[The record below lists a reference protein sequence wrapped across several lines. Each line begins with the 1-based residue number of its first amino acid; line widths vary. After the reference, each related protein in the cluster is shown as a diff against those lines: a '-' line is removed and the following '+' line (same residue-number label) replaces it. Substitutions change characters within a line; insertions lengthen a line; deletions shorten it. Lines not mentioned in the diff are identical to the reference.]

1 MNRRIVLNAVANW
14 IGFAAQLLVAFFTSP
29 ILVHGLGAP
38 RYGIWSL
45 VESIL
50 AYLMLFDLGVAA
62 SVVRYVARFEANG
75 DQDRLNRIF
84 STSLCIFAAAGLIVA
99 AIALGLASIG
109 WTLVKVP
116 PELVHEARWMLVLLG
131 FNLAIGLPLNV
142 FPSLLDG
149 LARYPAKTAIR
160 TAGLLGRTGL
170 FLVVIWKDG
179 GLIPLAWSITVCN
192 IVEHLILA
200 AACWWYL
207 PRLRFSFL
215 LVDRE
220 TFRLIR
226 GYSLQAF
233 ALMIAGRV
241 SYQTNALVIG
251 AFLAPQFITY
261 FAIAAR
267 LIEYAK
273 NGLRAVTTVLTPAVS
288 AFEARGDMA
297 AIRSVFLT
305 STRIVLWIILPIQA
319 GFYLLG
325 KPFLSLWMGAE
336 YVGWSY
342 PSLAILALPLFLIL
356 SQSVSGRVLYGIGQ
370 LRWFT
375 IVVIGEAV
383 ANLVISLA
391 LVGPMGIEG
400 VAWGTTIP
408 NILGNVLVAI
418 HVCRLLNVRIM
429 EYVRCSFL
437 RPLAATCFLAAGWWF
452 TPIFIDPGRSWIAFL
467 LVGSAGMAGYGIMAL
482 LIEFGVKD
490 LLWFFQSQA
499 DWFRNMG
506 VLRGFRIRSLPFN
519 SSVKET
525 QYVARQEKQVIS

>member
-1 MNRRIVLNAVANW
+1 V
-14 IGFAAQLLVAFFTSP
+14 
-29 ILVHGLGAP
+29 
-38 RYGIWSL
+38 
-45 VESIL
+45 
-50 AYLMLFDLGVAA
+50 
-62 SVVRYVARFEANG
+62 
-75 DQDRLNRIF
+75 
-84 STSLCIFAAAGLIVA
+84 
-99 AIALGLASIG
+99 G

-131 FNLAIGLPLNV
+131 FNLALGLPLNV

-160 TAGLLGRTGL
+160 TVGLLGRTGL
-170 FLVVIWKDG
+170 FLIVIWKDG

-192 IVEHLILA
+192 ILEHLILA

-207 PRLRFSFL
+207 PRLRFSFS

-220 TFRLIR
+220 TIRLIR

-288 AFEARGDMA
+288 ALEARGDMA

-305 STRIVLWIILPIQA
+305 STRVVLWLILPIQA

-342 PSLAILALPLFLIL
+342 PSLAILAMPLFLIL
-356 SQSVSGRVLYGIGQ
+356 SQSVSGRVLYGIGR

-375 IVVIGEAV
+375 VVVIGEAV
-383 ANLVISLA
+383 ANLVICLV

-408 NILGNVLVAI
+408 NILGNVVVAV
-418 HVCRLLNVRIM
+418 HVCRLLDVGLMDYLR
-429 EYVRCSFL
+429 RSFL
-437 RPLAATCFLAAGWWF
+437 QPLAAACLLATAWWAA
-452 TPIFIDPGRSWIAFL
+452 PILLDPARSWISFL
-467 LVGSAGMAGYGIMAL
+467 LVGSAGVMVYGMIAMPMEFGPMAL
-482 LIEFGVKD
+482 LRFCQSSMQKIGNLRPFRTSYIETNSPSGV
-490 LLWFFQSQA
+490 
-499 DWFRNMG
+499 G
-506 VLRGFRIRSLPFN
+506 PG
-519 SSVKET
+519 
-525 QYVARQEKQVIS
+525 

>member
-1 MNRRIVLNAVANW
+1 MNNRRIIVNAVANW
-14 IGFAAQLLVAFFTSP
+14 IGFAAQLLVAFFMSP

-62 SVVRYVARFEANG
+62 SVVRYVARFEANC

-99 AIALGLASIG
+99 VIAVGLASLG
-109 WTLVKVP
+109 ATMVKVP

-131 FNLAIGLPLNV
+131 LNLSLGLPLNV
-142 FPSLLDG
+142 FASLLDG

-160 TAGLLGRTGL
+160 TAVLVARTGL
-170 FLVVIWKDG
+170 FLIVIWQKG

-200 AACWWYL
+200 ATCWWYL
-207 PRLRFSFL
+207 PKLRFSHA

-220 TFRLIR
+220 TFQLIR

-233 ALMIAGRV
+233 LLMIAGRV

-261 FAIAAR
+261 FAVAAR

-273 NGLRAVTTVLTPAVS
+273 NALRAVTTVLTPAVS
-288 AFEARGDMA
+288 AFEARGDLP
-297 AIRSVFLT
+297 AIRSVFLN
-305 STRIVLWIILPIQA
+305 STRFVLWIILPIQA
-319 GFYLLG
+319 GLYLLG
-325 KPFLSLWMGAE
+325 KPFLSLWMGPE
-336 YVGWSY
+336 YVGSSY
-342 PSLAILALPLFLIL
+342 PSLAILSLPLFLIL
-356 SQSVSGRVLYGIGQ
+356 SQSVSGRILYGIGR

-375 IVVIGEAV
+375 VIVTGEAI
-383 ANLVISLA
+383 ANLLISLA

-408 NILGNVLVAI
+408 NILGNVVVAV
-418 HVCRLLNVRIM
+418 HVCGLLNVGM
-429 EYVRCSFL
+429 AKYARCSFI
-437 RPLAATCFLAAGWWF
+437 RPLAATCLLSVGWWTVPTF
-452 TPIFIDPGRSWIAFL
+452 VDPARSWISLL
-467 LVGSAGMAGYGIMAL
+467 LVGGVGVTAYGGVAL
-482 LIEFGVKD
+482 FMEFGAAK
-490 LLWFFQSQA
+490 LLRFSQA
-499 DWFRNMG
+499 CIQRLGNLRIVRDSR
-506 VLRGFRIRSLPFN
+506 VLRTSP
-519 SSVKET
+519 ST
-525 QYVARQEKQVIS
+525 AARG

>member
-1 MNRRIVLNAVANW
+1 MNHRRIITNAVANW
-14 IGFAAQLLVAFFTSP
+14 IGFAAQLVVAFFMSP

-62 SVVRYVARFEANG
+62 SVVRYIARFEANG

-84 STSLCIFAAAGLIVA
+84 STSLCIFAGAGLAVA
-99 AIALGLASIG
+99 AVTVGLASLG
-109 WTLVKVP
+109 ATLVKVP
-116 PELVHEARWMLVLLG
+116 AELVHEARWMLVLLG
-131 FNLAIGLPLNV
+131 FNLSLGLPLNV

-160 TAGLLGRTGL
+160 TAGLIARTGL
-170 FLVVIWKDG
+170 FLIVIWQKG
-179 GLIPLAWSITVCN
+179 GLIPLAWSITACN
-192 IVEHLILA
+192 IVEHVILA
-200 AACWWYL
+200 ATCWWYL
-207 PRLRFSFL
+207 PRLRFSPA

-233 ALMIAGRV
+233 LLMIAGRV

-251 AFLAPQFITY
+251 AFLAPQYITY
-261 FAIAAR
+261 FAVAAR

-273 NGLRAVTTVLTPAVS
+273 NALRAVTTVLTPAVS
-288 AFEARGDMA
+288 AFEARGDLP

-305 STRIVLWIILPIQA
+305 STRFVLWVILPIQA

-325 KPFLSLWMGAE
+325 KPFLSLWMGPE

-356 SQSVSGRVLYGIGQ
+356 SQSVSGRVLYGVGR

-375 IVVIGEAV
+375 VVVTGEAI

-391 LVGPMGIEG
+391 LVGPLGIEG

-408 NILGNVLVAI
+408 NILGNIVVAV
-418 HVCRLLNVRIM
+418 HVCGLLNVRLI

-437 RPLAATCFLAAGWWF
+437 RPIAVTCLLSIGWWAVPAF
-452 TPIFIDPGRSWIAFL
+452 LDPGRNWPSLL
-467 LVGSAGMAGYGIMAL
+467 LVGGIGVAAYGAVAL
-482 LIEFGVKD
+482 MMEFGPVT
-490 LLWFFQSQA
+490 LLRFSQA
-499 DWFRNMG
+499 CLQKLGNLRSPFRQANQLAECQKSAT
-506 VLRGFRIRSLPFN
+506 V
-519 SSVKET
+519 
-525 QYVARQEKQVIS
+525 

>member
-1 MNRRIVLNAVANW
+1 MNRRIVINAIANW
-14 IGFAAQLLVAFFTSP
+14 MGFAAQLLVAFFTSP

-84 STSLCIFAAAGLIVA
+84 STSLCIFAAAGLAVAVSTIVLA
-99 AIALGLASIG
+99 AFGA
-109 WTLVKVP
+109 TLVKVP
-116 PELVHEARWMLVLLG
+116 AELAHEARWMLVLLG

-160 TAGLLGRTGL
+160 TIGLIARTTL
-170 FLVVIWKDG
+170 FLYVIWNRG

-192 IVEHLILA
+192 IAEHFVLA

-207 PRLRFSFL
+207 PKLRFSPF

-233 ALMIAGRV
+233 VLMVAGRV

-251 AFLAPQFITY
+251 AILAPQFITY
-261 FAIAAR
+261 FAVAAR

-273 NGLRAVTTVLTPAVS
+273 NGLRAITTVLTPAVS
-288 AFEARGDMA
+288 AFEARGDEA
-297 AIRSVFLT
+297 AIRKVFLT
-305 STRIVLWIILPIQA
+305 STRFVLWIILPIQV
-319 GFYLLG
+319 GFHLLG
-325 KPFLSLWMGAE
+325 KPFLSLWMGSDYA
-336 YVGWSY
+336 GWSY
-342 PSLAILALPLFLIL
+342 PSLAILALPLALIL

-375 IVVIGEAV
+375 VVVIGEAV
-383 ANLVISLA
+383 TNLLISVA
-391 LVGPMGIEG
+391 LVGSMGIEG

-408 NILGNVLVAI
+408 NIVGNLLVAI
-418 HVCRLLNVRIM
+418 HVCRLLNVRLS
-429 EYVRCSFL
+429 EYFRLSFL
-437 RPLAATCFLAAGWWF
+437 RPLAAACLLAAGWWVAP
-452 TPIFIDPGRSWIAFL
+452 TYMDPGRSWIAFL
-467 LVGSAGMAGYGIMAL
+467 LVGSAGVIGYGIVAL
-482 LIEFGVKD
+482 PLEFGFTA
-490 LLWFFQSQA
+490 LFQFCQSCGQRLGNLRITREVYA
-499 DWFRNMG
+499 ESGSSTG
-506 VLRGFRIRSLPFN
+506 VGRR
-519 SSVKET
+519 
-525 QYVARQEKQVIS
+525 

>member
-1 MNRRIVLNAVANW
+1 MNNRRIVLNAVANW
-14 IGFAAQLLVAFFTSP
+14 IGFAAQLLVAFFMSP

-84 STSLCIFAAAGLIVA
+84 STSLCIFGVAGLVVAIVT
-99 AIALGLASIG
+99 IGLVSIG
-109 WTLVKVP
+109 ATLVKVP
-116 PELVHEARWMLVLLG
+116 AELVHEARWMLVLLG

-160 TAGLLGRTGL
+160 TIGLIARTGL
-170 FLVVIWKDG
+170 FLVVIWKQG
-179 GLIPLAWSITVCN
+179 GLIPLAWSITACN
-192 IVEHLILA
+192 IVEHLVLA

-207 PRLRFSFL
+207 PKLRFSPA

-233 ALMIAGRV
+233 LLMIAGRV

-267 LIEYAK
+267 LTEYAK

-288 AFEARGDMA
+288 AFEAQGDEA
-297 AIRSVFLT
+297 AIRKVFLT

-319 GFYLLG
+319 GFFLLG
-325 KPFLSLWMGAE
+325 KPFLSLWMGPD

-342 PSLAILALPLFLIL
+342 PSLAILSLPLFLIL
-356 SQSVSGRVLYGIGQ
+356 SQSVSGRVLYGMGR

-375 IVVIGEAV
+375 VVVIGEAV
-383 ANLVISLA
+383 ANLGISLA

-408 NILGNVLVAI
+408 NILGNLLVAI
-418 HVCRLLNVRIM
+418 HVCRLLNVGFL
-429 EYVRCSFL
+429 EYFRCSFL
-437 RPLAATCFLAAGWWF
+437 RPIAAVCIPAAGWWAAASF
-452 TPIFIDPGRSWIAFL
+452 WDPARSWSSFL
-467 LVGSAGMAGYGIMAL
+467 LFGSAGVAGYGIVAL
-482 LIEFGVKD
+482 LVEFGPST
-490 LLWFFQSQA
+490 LLEFSHSFV
-499 DWFRNMG
+499 RRLG
-506 VLRGFRIRSLPFN
+506 RGSIPIQKHVAGM
-519 SSVKET
+519 SVR
-525 QYVARQEKQVIS
+525 VGRQKSDSVVSG

>member
-1 MNRRIVLNAVANW
+1 MNNRRIVVNAVANW
-14 IGFAAQLLVAFFTSP
+14 IGFAAQLVVAFFMSP

-62 SVVRYVARFEANG
+62 SVVRYVARFEANS

-84 STSLCIFAAAGLIVA
+84 STSLCIFAAAGFMVA
-99 AIALGLASIG
+99 VITVALASLG
-109 WTLVKVP
+109 ATLVKVP
-116 PELVHEARWMLVLLG
+116 PELVHEARWMLALLG
-131 FNLAIGLPLNV
+131 FNLSLGLPLNV

-160 TAGLLGRTGL
+160 TAGLVARTGL
-170 FLVVIWKDG
+170 FLIVIWQKG
-179 GLIPLAWSITVCN
+179 GLIPLAWSITACTML
-192 IVEHLILA
+192 EHLILA

-207 PRLRFSFL
+207 PRLRFSL
-215 LVDRE
+215 ALVDRE

-233 ALMIAGRV
+233 LLMIAGRV

-261 FAIAAR
+261 FAVAAR

-273 NGLRAVTTVLTPAVS
+273 NALRAVTTVLTPAVS
-288 AFEARGDMA
+288 AYEARGDLS

-305 STRIVLWIILPIQA
+305 STRFVLWIILPIQA

-325 KPFLSLWMGAE
+325 KPFLSLWMGPE
-336 YVGWSY
+336 YVGRSY
-342 PSLAILALPLFLIL
+342 PSLAILSLPLFLIL
-356 SQSVSGRVLYGIGQ
+356 SQSVSGRVLYGIGR

-375 IVVIGEAV
+375 VIVTGEAI
-383 ANLVISLA
+383 ANLLISLA

-408 NILGNVLVAI
+408 NILGNVVVAV
-418 HVCRLLNVRIM
+418 HVCGLLNVRTV
-429 EYVRCSFL
+429 EYVRCSFI
-437 RPLAATCFLAAGWWF
+437 RPLTATVLLSVGWWAVPAF
-452 TPIFIDPGRSWIAFL
+452 VDPARSWISLL
-467 LVGSAGMAGYGIMAL
+467 LVGGIGVGVYGIVAL
-482 LIEFGVKD
+482 LMEFGPTT
-490 LLWFFQSQA
+490 LLRFSQTCLQRLGNA
-499 DWFRNMG
+499 RG
-506 VLRGFRIRSLPFN
+506 HGKPILQGAAHAASLRA
-519 SSVKET
+519 E
-525 QYVARQEKQVIS
+525 

>member
-1 MNRRIVLNAVANW
+1 MNRRIVVNAVANW

-84 STSLCIFAAAGLIVA
+84 STSVCIFSAAGLAVA
-99 AIALGLASIG
+99 ALTVILASFG
-109 WTLVKVP
+109 ATLVKVP
-116 PELVHEARWMLVLLG
+116 AELVHEARWMLVLLG
-131 FNLAIGLPLNV
+131 LNLSVGLPLNI

-160 TAGLLGRTGL
+160 TVGLIGRTTL
-170 FLVVIWKDG
+170 FLIVICKGG
-179 GLIPLAWSITVCN
+179 GLIPLAWSISACT
-192 IVEHLILA
+192 IAEHLVLA

-207 PRLRFSFL
+207 PKLRFSFT

-226 GYSLQAF
+226 GYSVQAF
-233 ALMIAGRV
+233 VLMVAGRV

-261 FAIAAR
+261 FAVAAR

-288 AFEARGDMA
+288 AFEAQGDEA
-297 AIRSVFLT
+297 AIRKVFLT
-305 STRIVLWIILPIQA
+305 STRFVLWIILPIQV

-342 PSLAILALPLFLIL
+342 PSLAILALPLALIL
-356 SQSVSGRVLYGIGQ
+356 SQSVSGRVLYGVGR

-375 IVVIGEAV
+375 VVVIGEAV
-383 ANLVISLA
+383 ANLLISLA

-408 NILGNVLVAI
+408 NILGNVLVAL
-418 HVCRLLNVRIM
+418 HVCGLLNIRLAEYFRI
-429 EYVRCSFL
+429 SFL
-437 RPLAATCFLAAGWWF
+437 RPLVAVSLLAAGWWVGLG
-452 TPIFIDPGRSWIAFL
+452 IWDPSRSWISFL
-467 LVGSAGMAGYGIMAL
+467 FAGSAGVIGYGIIAL
-482 LIEFGVKD
+482 PLELGFWTVIQHSDSIMRRLGMR
-490 LLWFFQSQA
+490 W
-499 DWFRNMG
+499 RT
-506 VLRGFRIRSLPFN
+506 VLSRPVN
-519 SSVKET
+519 S
-525 QYVARQEKQVIS
+525 